1 MNVHDQQGSTSRE
14 VTMYKRPISEISDE
28 HEIRADELCT
38 FQNIEFNL
46 LVQCIGSSV
55 LNWKYEFGYG
65 SVETSSSSWKKNL
78 LP

>member
-1 MNVHDQQGSTSRE
+1 MKTLVPVARTTKFSSINVHDQQGSTSRE

-55 LNWKYEFGYG
+55 LN
-65 SVETSSSSWKKNL
+65 
-78 LP
+78 

>member
-1 MNVHDQQGSTSRE
+1 MKTLVPVARTTKFSSMNVNDQQGSTSTE

-55 LNWKYEFGYG
+55 LN
-65 SVETSSSSWKKNL
+65 
-78 LP
+78 